1 MAGRIRIGEILVNAG
16 VIDQHQL
23 NAALGEQR
31 RWGRPI
37 GQTLVK
43 MGLVEERDLV
53 RALASQLSLP
63 VASLDGKRIGPDV
76 LALVPAEVAEQRMVL
91 PLFVKKSGRRTTLYL
106 AMEDPGD
113 LAVLDDLAFR
123 TGFQV
128 KPVMMSPSEL
138 CEGIDRYYRDAKDA
152 LPAAGAAPVLQTPA
166 ALREVALELLQEE
179 TAPGAVQ
186 QTALEALKPATEAPP
201 LEVDAPT
208 SGAPALEVDP
218 PVSEAPALEVDP
230 PVSEAPALEIDP
242 PVSEAP
248 ALEVDPPMSGAPA
261 LEVDPSV
268 SEAAA
273 PGEAG
278 GGTDELV
285 RHFMGG
291 GATFQETVAQLPVSE
306 SPARETAEHPP
317 VSESPTPETAAQS
330 PVSES
335 AAPETAAPP
344 SASETAAPPSAP
356 ESPAPVQP
364 SDSDASAPVQP
375 SFDESALASPPPR
388 ETADGVTAAPL
399 HPPVESLASYDART
413 RTILHVLT
421 QLLIEQGVI
430 SREDFHERVSALA
443 AYDEAAGLEAD
454 GD

>member
-63 VASLDGKRIGPDV
+63 VASLDGKRIGPEV
-76 LALVPAEVAEQRMVL
+76 LALVPADVAEQRMVL
-91 PLFVKKSGRRTTLYL
+91 PLFVKKAGRRTTLYL

-138 CEGIDRYYRDAKDA
+138 CEGIDRYYRDAKTA
-152 LPAAGAAPVLQTPA
+152 VPVEATAPPLQTPA
-166 ALREVALELLQEE
+166 TLREVALELLQEE
-179 TAPGAVQ
+179 AAPDSSKQAAVEPAEP
-186 QTALEALKPATEAPP
+186 TPPEVLEPEGDTPA
-201 LEVDAPT
+201 LEVDAST
-208 SGAPALEVDP
+208 SAAPALEVDP
-218 PVSEAPALEVDP
+218 PTLGV
-230 PVSEAPALEIDP
+230 PALEID
-242 PVSEAP
+242 AP
-248 ALEVDPPMSGAPA
+248 ASGAPLLEVDAPRP
-261 LEVDPSV
+261 D
-268 SEAAA
+268 AAA
-273 PGEAG
+273 STEADA
-278 GGTDELV
+278 GTDELV

-291 GATFQETVAQLPVSE
+291 GATFQEPEPQPELESEPELEPETQAAPQPPVAE
-306 SPARETAEHPP
+306 SPDA
-317 VSESPTPETAAQS
+317 VSP
-330 PVSES
+330 
-335 AAPETAAPP
+335 
-344 SASETAAPPSAP
+344 
-356 ESPAPVQP
+356 
-364 SDSDASAPVQP
+364 DALQP

-388 ETADGVTAAPL
+388 TTAEGVTDAPL

-421 QLLIEQGVI
+421 QLLIEKGVI

-443 AYDEAAGLEAD
+443 AYDEAARHEAD